1 MRKERPGPLGPAFS
15 FCICRLDGVSRL
27 GGWEYNTPNPAE
39 DLMLAPEVRITGLPE
54 QLEDWRGREGDS
66 FTVDLGAPRTLGG
79 VTFLWGTGVG
89 ALRLEPGL
97 RQPEKDRFPW
107 GEAVFWYAEKD
118 QTEVSLTTVSP
129 QPSAVKRRV
138 ISPGWSVLRTAAITW
153 PS

>member
-1 MRKERPGPLGPAFS
+1 MLRDLAKFRAVVHSSAADYDHTGHLVTFDADLPWISA
-15 FCICRLDGVSRL
+15 
-27 GGWEYNTPNPAE
+27 GGA
-39 DLMLAPEVRITGLPE
+39 
-54 QLEDWRGREGDS
+54 REWV
-66 FTVDLGAPRTLGG
+66 TVDLGAPRTLGG
-79 VTFLWGTGVG
+79 ITFLWGTGVG

-97 RQPEKDRFPW
+97 MQPEKDRFPW

-138 ISPGWSVLRTAAITW
+138 ISPGWSVVRTAAITW